1 MKTLVRIAIAVA
13 LLPVAASAEQT
24 PIAQQK
30 PNFSGRWAA
39 VSPAKAAG
47 QEQIVKHDDK
57 TLSTEHV
64 SSGGGHRMVY
74 QLDGVERRVAISA
87 SNSDITMMATAV
99 WDGETVVIS
108 TNTSYPNGMKTRSK
122 ETWSLDAKGQL
133 VIDFTESARNV
144 QGPAMKIIYVKKP

>member
-13 LLPVAASAEQT
+13 LLPAAASAEQT

-57 TLSTEHV
+57 TLSMTGKRMKPD
-64 SSGGGHRMVY
+64 GGTSDESMTDDRHR
-74 QLDGVERRVAISA
+74 DEGSESRRDERR
-87 SNSDITMMATAV
+87 
-99 WDGETVVIS
+99 E
-108 TNTSYPNGMKTRSK
+108 
-122 ETWSLDAKGQL
+122 
-133 VIDFTESARNV
+133 
-144 QGPAMKIIYVKKP
+144 